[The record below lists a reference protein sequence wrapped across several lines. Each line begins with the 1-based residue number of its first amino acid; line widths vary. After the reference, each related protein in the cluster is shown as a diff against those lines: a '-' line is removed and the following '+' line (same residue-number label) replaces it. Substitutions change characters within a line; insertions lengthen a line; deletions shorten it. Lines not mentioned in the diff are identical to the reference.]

1 MKKLLF
7 ALFSVAL
14 LAAACQ
20 KFDDSRIWEKLN
32 EYEARIAKLE
42 QQCEAINTN
51 ISSMQT
57 VLEALQKKDYVTSV
71 NPVTKEGV
79 VVGYVIPFQ
88 NSGTITIYNGKDG
101 KDGRNGTNGTNGADG
116 HTVPAEVLPKTLC
129 NMLLNVRIGLN
140 CTFTDLIKK

>member
-14 LAAACQ
+14 LVAACQ

-79 VVGYVIPFQ
+79 VVGYVITFQ

-101 KDGRNGTNGTNGADG
+101 KDGKDGRNGTDGTNGTNGRDGTNGTNGTNG

-129 NMLLNVRIGLN
+129 I
-140 CTFTDLIKK
+140 CC